1 MKKLIKPLFVL
12 LVVTF
17 VSLLGGGIFV
27 TKSTRS
33 KVTALRQ
40 EIEQKGDPLF
50 LVDFQTEPIEDEVN
64 GYVYLMNT
72 KEDID
77 SFEEFLTVNI
87 NAGSIANFEDP
98 KNLSKSEIETLA
110 KGIDDHRQLFIQ
122 LERMAEF
129 QQFRADLDLKKGI
142 GMLTPQ
148 YPMCSRIGLALEA
161 KTILDVSQ
169 QKGDVALE
177 NCIQGLRIA
186 RMLMDQTTVM
196 VFSAALG
203 MEYTM
208 IDSAYYVVATT
219 PTSDETR
226 TELARELANSNRRSS
241 LLNSLKMERACG
253 IQTFKDL
260 RESNNT
266 NFGGTNALKQIP
278 GFGLKQAYLNDDET
292 EYIRWMNYA
301 IENPEKTHA
310 ERVEFGK
317 QFTRKLDRSD
327 FRFSITKLL
336 GFSWIPLAEAVDHCS
351 AKADCLKVILRL
363 QAEGETALDDLPQDP
378 YTNQPL
384 VTKESSQG
392 WKIYSVGKNL
402 QDDQGDFTKQA
413 FDFSSPP
420 DIGYGPF
427 QAVSADQDE
436 N

>member
-12 LVVTF
+12 FVVTF
-17 VSLLGGGIFV
+17 VFLLGGGIFV
-27 TKSTRS
+27 TTSTRS
-33 KVTALRQ
+33 KVIALRQ
-40 EIEQKGDPLF
+40 EIEQTGDPLF
-50 LVDFQTEPIEDEVN
+50 LVDFQTEPIEDEIN
-64 GYVYLMNT
+64 GYVHLMNT
-72 KEDID
+72 KEDIL
-77 SFEEFLTVNI
+77 SFEKFLIDNF

-98 KNLSKSEIETLA
+98 KILSKSDTETLA

-122 LERMAEF
+122 LERLAEF
-129 QQFRADLDLKKGI
+129 QQFRAELDFNQGI
-142 GMLTPQ
+142 GMFIPHH
-148 YPMCSRIGLALEA
+148 PMCKPIGLALEA

-186 RMLMDQTTVM
+186 RMLMDQTNVM
-196 VFSAALG
+196 VFSEALG
-203 MEYTM
+203 IEYTM
-208 IDSAYYVVATT
+208 VDSAYYVVATT
-219 PTSDETR
+219 PTSEETR
-226 TELARELANSNRRSS
+226 AELARELANSNRRSS

-253 IQTFKDL
+253 MQTFKDL

-266 NFGGTNALKQIP
+266 SFDGTNALKQIP

-292 EYIRWMNYA
+292 EYILWMNYL

-317 QFTRKLDRSD
+317 QLTRRLERSD

-336 GFSWIPLAEAVDHCS
+336 AFPWIPLAEAVDHCS
-351 AKADCLKVILRL
+351 AKADCLQVILRF
-363 QAEGETALDDLPQDP
+363 QAEGETALDDLPKDP

-384 VTKESSQG
+384 VTKTSDQG

-402 QDDQGDFTKQA
+402 QDDQGDFTKQG

-427 QAVSADQDE
+427 QAVSADEDE